1 VKDDVTTGSP
11 GIRILCPTRW
21 TVRAEALSSISEN
34 YEALQLTWDAA
45 IEATRDS
52 EMRARIGGVS
62 AQMQKFDFFFGVE
75 LGRKLLNMVDNLSRT
90 LQEKECLHV
99 RVKSS

>member
-1 VKDDVTTGSP
+1 MKDDVTTGSP

-34 YEALQLTWDAA
+34 YEALQLTWDEAM
-45 IEATRDS
+45 EATRDT

-62 AQMQKFDFFFGVE
+62 AQMQKFNFLFGE
-75 LGRKLLNMVDNLSRT
+75 G
-90 LQEKECLHV
+90 
-99 RVKSS
+99 SS